1 MGHEK
6 FKPRTRVHE
15 SWNMNNS
22 GDVYNAI
29 CRMAQSGSN
38 QELVGKHIG
47 LNFPKQMECLLYME
61 RNGRPVTFNI
71 TPVMDETRCI
81 IDALGYDMRCPD
93 VVLTASDRYG
103 YVTAYTI
110 YAHADYDIV
119 GSITFNIDD
128 LIAVQFQVFADNKK
142 DSLPWYKRLF
152 S

>member
-1 MGHEK
+1 MGSK
-6 FKPRTRVHE
+6 NGKPLTRVHE

-47 LNFPKQMECLLYME
+47 LKFPAQMECLLYME
-61 RNGRPVTFNI
+61 RNGRPLTYKI
-71 TPVMDETRCI
+71 EPVMDKTRYI
-81 IDALGYDMRCPD
+81 IDALGCYMRCPD
-93 VVLTASDRYG
+93 VVLTASERYG

-110 YAHADYDIV
+110 FSYADYDIN

-128 LIAVQFQVFADNKK
+128 LIAVQFQIFADNKK

>member
-1 MGHEK
+1 MGSK
-6 FKPRTRVHE
+6 KGKPLTRVHE

-47 LNFPKQMECLLYME
+47 LKFPAQMECLLYME
-61 RNGRPVTFNI
+61 RNGRPLTYKI
-71 TPVMDETRCI
+71 EPVMDKTRYI
-81 IDALGYDMRCPD
+81 IDALGCYMRCPD
-93 VVLTASDRYG
+93 VVLTASERYG

-110 YAHADYDIV
+110 FSYADYDIN

-128 LIAVQFQVFADNKK
+128 LIAVQFQIFADNKK
-142 DSLPWYKRLF
+142 DSLPWSKGLF

>member
-1 MGHEK
+1 MGREK

-47 LNFPKQMECLLYME
+47 LKFPAQMECELFLE
-61 RNGRPVTFNI
+61 RGGRLVTLNI
-71 TPVMDETRCI
+71 TPVMDETRYI

-103 YVTAYTI
+103 YVTAYII
-110 YAHADYDIV
+110 YAYADDDIV
-119 GSITFNIDD
+119 GSTTFNIDD
-128 LIAVQFQVFADNKK
+128 LIAVQFKVFQYNKN
-142 DSLPWYKRLF
+142 DSRHWYERLF

>member
-1 MGHEK
+1 MGSK
-6 FKPRTRVHE
+6 KGKPLTQVHK

-29 CRMAQSGSN
+29 CRIAKSGSN

-47 LNFPKQMECLLYME
+47 LKFPAQMECLLYME
-61 RNGRPVTFNI
+61 RNGRPLTYKI
-71 TPVMDETRCI
+71 EPVMDKNRYI

-128 LIAVQFQVFADNKK
+128 LIAVQFEVFKADKK
-142 DSLPWYKRLF
+142 DSRPWYKRLF

>member
-15 SWNMNNS
+15 SWDVHNS

-47 LNFPKQMECLLYME
+47 LKFPAQMECFLYLE
-61 RNGRPVTFNI
+61 HGGRHLTFNI
-71 TPVMDETRCI
+71 EPVVDRTQCI
-81 IDALGYDMRCPD
+81 IDALGYDMRRPD
-93 VVLTASDRYG
+93 IVLTASDRYG
-103 YVTAYTI
+103 YVTAYSI
-110 YAHADYDIV
+110 FPYADYDIN

-128 LIAVQFQVFADNKK
+128 LISVQFQIFKANKN
-142 DSLPWYKRLF
+142 DSRPWYKRLF

>member
-1 MGHEK
+1 MGSK
-6 FKPRTRVHE
+6 KGKPLTRVHE

-47 LNFPKQMECLLYME
+47 LKFPAQMECLLYME
-61 RNGRPVTFNI
+61 RNGRPLTYKI
-71 TPVMDETRCI
+71 KPVMDKTRYI
-81 IDALGYDMRCPD
+81 IDALGCYMRCPD
-93 VVLTASDRYG
+93 VVLTASERYG

-110 YAHADYDIV
+110 FSYADYNIN

-128 LIAVQFQVFADNKK
+128 LISVQFQIFADNKK

>member
-1 MGHEK
+1 MGSK
-6 FKPRTRVHE
+6 KGKPLTRVHE

-29 CRMAQSGSN
+29 CRIAKSGSN

-47 LNFPKQMECLLYME
+47 LKVPAQMECLLYME
-61 RNGRPVTFNI
+61 RNGRPLTFNI
-71 TPVMDETRCI
+71 APVVDKTRYI
-81 IDALGYDMRCPD
+81 IDALGSDMRCPD

-110 YAHADYDIV
+110 YAHANYDIV

>member
-1 MGHEK
+1 MGREK

-47 LNFPKQMECLLYME
+47 LKFPAQMECELFLE
-61 RNGRPVTFNI
+61 RGGRLVTLNI
-71 TPVMDETRCI
+71 TPVMDKTRCI
-81 IDALGYDMRCPD
+81 IDALGYDTRCPD
-93 VVLTASDRYG
+93 VVLTASERYG
-103 YVTAYTI
+103 YITAYTI
-110 YAHADYDIV
+110 FAYADYDIN

>member
-1 MGHEK
+1 MGHET

-29 CRMAQSGSN
+29 CRIAQTGGN
-38 QELVGKHIG
+38 QALVGKHIG
-47 LNFPKQMECLLYME
+47 LNFPKQMECFLYLE
-61 RNGRPVTFNI
+61 HGGRHLTFNI
-71 TPVMDETRCI
+71 EPVVDRTQCI
-81 IDALGYDMRCPD
+81 IDALGYDMRRPD
-93 VVLTASDRYG
+93 VVLTASERYG
-103 YVTAYTI
+103 YITAYSI
-110 YAHADYDIV
+110 FPYADYDIN

-128 LIAVQFQVFADNKK
+128 LISVQFQIFAANKK

>member
-1 MGHEK
+1 MGHEI

-29 CRMAQSGSN
+29 CRIAQSGSN

-47 LNFPKQMECLLYME
+47 LNFPKQMECFLYLE
-61 RNGRPVTFNI
+61 HGGRHLTFNI
-71 TPVMDETRCI
+71 EPVVDRTQCI
-81 IDALGYDMRCPD
+81 IDALGYDMRRPD
-93 VVLTASDRYG
+93 VVLTTSDRYG
-103 YVTAYTI
+103 YVTAYSI
-110 YAHADYDIV
+110 FPYADYDIN

-128 LIAVQFQVFADNKK
+128 LISVQFQIFKANKN
-142 DSLPWYKRLF
+142 DSRPWYKRLF

>member
-47 LNFPKQMECLLYME
+47 LNFPKQMECFLYLE
-61 RNGRPVTFNI
+61 HGGRHLTFNI
-71 TPVMDETRCI
+71 EPVVDRTQCI
-81 IDALGYDMRCPD
+81 IDALGYDMRRPD
-93 VVLTASDRYG
+93 VVLTTSDRYG
-103 YVTAYTI
+103 YVTAYSI
-110 YAHADYDIV
+110 VPYADYDIN

-128 LIAVQFQVFADNKK
+128 LISVQFQIFAANKK

>member
-1 MGHEK
+1 MGHET

-15 SWNMNNS
+15 SWDMNNS

-47 LNFPKQMECLLYME
+47 LNFPKQMECFLYLE
-61 RNGRPVTFNI
+61 HGGRHLTFNI
-71 TPVMDETRCI
+71 EPVVDRTQCI
-81 IDALGYDMRCPD
+81 IDDLGYAMRRPD
-93 VVLTASDRYG
+93 VVLTPSDRYG
-103 YVTAYTI
+103 YVTAYSI
-110 YAHADYDIV
+110 FPYADYDIN

-128 LIAVQFQVFADNKK
+128 LISVQFQIFKANKN
-142 DSLPWYKRLF
+142 DSRPWYKRLF

>member
-1 MGHEK
+1 MGSK
-6 FKPRTRVHE
+6 KGKPLTRVHE

-47 LNFPKQMECLLYME
+47 LKFPAQMECLLYME
-61 RNGRPVTFNI
+61 RNGRPLTYKI
-71 TPVMDETRCI
+71 KPVMDKTRYI
-81 IDALGYDMRCPD
+81 IDALGCYMRCPD
-93 VVLTASDRYG
+93 VVLTASERYG

-110 YAHADYDIV
+110 FSYADYNIN

-128 LIAVQFQVFADNKK
+128 LISVQFQIFADNKK
-142 DSLPWYKRLF
+142 YSRPWYKRLF

>member
-1 MGHEK
+1 MGSK
-6 FKPRTRVHE
+6 KGKPLTRVHE

-29 CRMAQSGSN
+29 CRMAQSGGN
-38 QELVGKHIG
+38 PELVGKHIG
-47 LNFPKQMECLLYME
+47 LKFPTQMECLLYME
-61 RNGRPVTFNI
+61 RNGRPLTYKI
-71 TPVMDETRCI
+71 EPVMDKNRYI

-110 YAHADYDIV
+110 YDHANYDIV

>member
-1 MGHEK
+1 MGHET

-29 CRMAQSGSN
+29 CRMAQSGNN

-47 LNFPKQMECLLYME
+47 LKFPAQMECLLYME
-61 RNGRPVTFNI
+61 RNGRPLTYKI
-71 TPVMDETRCI
+71 APVMDKTRCI
-81 IDALGYDMRCPD
+81 INALGYNMRCPD

-110 YAHADYDIV
+110 YAHANYGIV

>member
-1 MGHEK
+1 MGSK
-6 FKPRTRVHE
+6 KGKPLTRVHE

-47 LNFPKQMECLLYME
+47 LKFPAQMECLLYLE
-61 RNGRPVTFNI
+61 HGGRPLTFNI
-71 TPVMDETRCI
+71 EPVVDRTQCI
-81 IDALGYDMRCPD
+81 IDALGYDMRRPD

-110 YAHADYDIV
+110 FAYADYDIN

-128 LIAVQFQVFADNKK
+128 LIAVQFKVFKYNKN
-142 DSLPWYKRLF
+142 DSRPWYKRLF

>member
-1 MGHEK
+1 MGSK
-6 FKPRTRVHE
+6 KGKPLTRVHE

-61 RNGRPVTFNI
+61 RNGRPLTYKI
-71 TPVMDETRCI
+71 EPVMDKNRYI

-93 VVLTASDRYG
+93 IVLTASDRYG

-110 YAHADYDIV
+110 YAHANYDIV

>member
-1 MGHEK
+1 MGSEN

-15 SWNMNNS
+15 SWDMHNS

-29 CRMAQSGSN
+29 CRMAQTGGN
-38 QELVGKHIG
+38 QALVGKHIG
-47 LNFPKQMECLLYME
+47 LKFPAQMECVLFLE
-61 RNGRPVTFNI
+61 RNGRPLTFNI
-71 TPVMDETRCI
+71 APVVDKTQCI

-110 YAHADYDIV
+110 FAYADYDIN

-128 LIAVQFQVFADNKK
+128 LIAVQFQIFADNKK

>member
-1 MGHEK
+1 MGHEI
-6 FKPRTRVHE
+6 FEPRTRVHE
-15 SWNMNNS
+15 SWDMNNS

-29 CRMAQSGSN
+29 CCMAQSGNN
-38 QELVGKHIG
+38 QELVGTHIG
-47 LNFPKQMECLLYME
+47 LKFPAQMECVLFLE
-61 RNGRPVTFNI
+61 RNGRPLTFTI
-71 TPVMDETRCI
+71 APVVDKTQCI

-110 YAHADYDIV
+110 FAYADYDIN

-128 LIAVQFQVFADNKK
+128 LISVQFQIFKANKN
-142 DSLPWYKRLF
+142 DSRPWYKRLF

>member
-1 MGHEK
+1 MGSK
-6 FKPRTRVHE
+6 KGKPLTRVHE

-47 LNFPKQMECLLYME
+47 LKFPAQMECLLYME
-61 RNGRPVTFNI
+61 RNGRPLTYKI
-71 TPVMDETRCI
+71 EPVMDKNRYI

-93 VVLTASDRYG
+93 IVLTASDRYG

-110 YAHADYDIV
+110 YAHANYDIV

>member
-1 MGHEK
+1 MGSK
-6 FKPRTRVHE
+6 KGKPLTRVHE

-47 LNFPKQMECLLYME
+47 LKFPAQMECLLYME
-61 RNGRPVTFNI
+61 RNGRPLTYKI
-71 TPVMDETRCI
+71 EPVMDKTRYI
-81 IDALGYDMRCPD
+81 IDALGCYMRCPD
-93 VVLTASDRYG
+93 VVLTASERYG

-110 YAHADYDIV
+110 FSYADYNIN

-128 LIAVQFQVFADNKK
+128 LIAVQFQIFADNKK
-142 DSLPWYKRLF
+142 DSLPWYKGLF

>member
-15 SWNMNNS
+15 SWDVHNS

-47 LNFPKQMECLLYME
+47 LKFPAQMECFLYLE
-61 RNGRPVTFNI
+61 HGGRHLTFNI
-71 TPVMDETRCI
+71 EPVVDRTQCI
-81 IDALGYDMRCPD
+81 IDALGYDMRRPD
-93 VVLTASDRYG
+93 IVLTASDRYG
-103 YVTAYTI
+103 YVTAYSI
-110 YAHADYDIV
+110 FPYADYDIN

-128 LIAVQFQVFADNKK
+128 LISVQFQIFRANKN
-142 DSLPWYKRLF
+142 DSRPWYKRLF

>member
-1 MGHEK
+1 MGSK
-6 FKPRTRVHE
+6 NGKPLTRVHE

-29 CRMAQSGSN
+29 YRMAQSGSN

-47 LNFPKQMECLLYME
+47 LKFPAQMECVLFLE
-61 RNGRPVTFNI
+61 RNGRPLTFNI
-71 TPVMDETRCI
+71 VPVVDKTRYI
-81 IDALGYDMRCPD
+81 IDTFGYDMRCPD
-93 VVLTASDRYG
+93 VVLTASERYG

-128 LIAVQFQVFADNKK
+128 LVAVQFKVFEVNKK
-142 DSLPWYKRLF
+142 DSRPWYKRLF

>member
-1 MGHEK
+1 MGREK

-47 LNFPKQMECLLYME
+47 LKFPAQMECALFLE
-61 RNGRPVTFNI
+61 HNGSPLTFNI
-71 TPVMDETRCI
+71 TPVMDETRYI
-81 IDALGYDMRCPD
+81 IDGLGYDMRCPD

-110 YAHADYDIV
+110 YAHADDDIV

>member
-1 MGHEK
+1 MGREK
-6 FKPRTRVHE
+6 FKPHTLVHE
-15 SWNMNNS
+15 SWNMHNS

-47 LNFPKQMECLLYME
+47 LKFPAQMECVLFLE
-61 RNGRPVTFNI
+61 RNGRPLTFNI
-71 TPVMDETRCI
+71 APVVDKSWCI

-93 VVLTASDRYG
+93 VVLTASERYG

-110 YAHADYDIV
+110 FAYADYDIN

-128 LIAVQFQVFADNKK
+128 LIAVQFQIFADNKK

>member
-1 MGHEK
+1 MGHET

-15 SWNMNNS
+15 SWDVHNS

-29 CRMAQSGSN
+29 CRMAQTGGN
-38 QELVGKHIG
+38 QALVGKHIG
-47 LNFPKQMECLLYME
+47 LNFPKQMECLLYLE
-61 RNGRPVTFNI
+61 HGGRPLTFNI
-71 TPVMDETRCI
+71 EPVVDRTQCI
-81 IDALGYDMRCPD
+81 IDALGYNMCRPD

-110 YAHADYDIV
+110 FAYADYDIN

-128 LIAVQFQVFADNKK
+128 LIAVQFKVFKYNKN
-142 DSLPWYKRLF
+142 DSRPWYKRLF

>member
-1 MGHEK
+1 MGRET

-15 SWNMNNS
+15 SWDMNNS

-47 LNFPKQMECLLYME
+47 LKFPAQMECFLYLE
-61 RNGRPVTFNI
+61 HGGRHLTFNI
-71 TPVMDETRCI
+71 EPVVDRTQCI
-81 IDALGYDMRCPD
+81 IDALGYDMRRPD
-93 VVLTASDRYG
+93 IVLTASDRYG
-103 YVTAYTI
+103 YVTAYSI
-110 YAHADYDIV
+110 FPYADYDIN

-128 LIAVQFQVFADNKK
+128 LIAVQFQIFKANKN
-142 DSLPWYKRLF
+142 DSRPWYKRLF

>member
-1 MGHEK
+1 MGSK
-6 FKPRTRVHE
+6 KGKPLTRVHE

-29 CRMAQSGSN
+29 CRMAQSGGN
-38 QELVGKHIG
+38 PELVGKHIG
-47 LNFPKQMECLLYME
+47 LKFPKQMECLLFLE
-61 RNGRPVTFNI
+61 RNGRPMTFNI
-71 TPVMDETRCI
+71 TPVMDETRYI

-142 DSLPWYKRLF
+142 DSLTWYKRLF

>member
-1 MGHEK
+1 MGSK
-6 FKPRTRVHE
+6 KGKPLTRVHE

-47 LNFPKQMECLLYME
+47 LKFPAQMECLLYME
-61 RNGRPVTFNI
+61 RNGRPLTYKI
-71 TPVMDETRCI
+71 EPVMDKTRYI
-81 IDALGYDMRCPD
+81 IDALGCYMRCPD
-93 VVLTASDRYG
+93 VVLTASERYG

-110 YAHADYDIV
+110 FSYADYDIN

-128 LIAVQFQVFADNKK
+128 LISVQFQIFADNKK

>member
-1 MGHEK
+1 MGSEK
-6 FKPRTRVHE
+6 GKPLTLVHE
-15 SWNMNNS
+15 SWDVYNS

-29 CRMAQSGSN
+29 YRMAQTGGN
-38 QELVGKHIG
+38 QALVGKYIG
-47 LNFPKQMECLLYME
+47 LNFPKQMECLLYLE
-61 RNGRPVTFNI
+61 HGGRPLTFNI
-71 TPVMDETRCI
+71 EPVVDRTQCI
-81 IDALGYDMRCPD
+81 LDALGYDMLRPD

-110 YAHADYDIV
+110 YAYDDYDIN

-128 LIAVQFQVFADNKK
+128 LIAVRFQVFDDNKK

>member
-1 MGHEK
+1 MGSK
-6 FKPRTRVHE
+6 KGKPLTRVHE

-47 LNFPKQMECLLYME
+47 LKFPAQMECLLYME
-61 RNGRPVTFNI
+61 RNGRPLTYKI
-71 TPVMDETRCI
+71 EPVMDKTRYI
-81 IDALGYDMRCPD
+81 IDALGCYMRCPD
-93 VVLTASDRYG
+93 VVLTASERYG

-110 YAHADYDIV
+110 FSYADYNIN

-128 LIAVQFQVFADNKK
+128 LIAVQFQIFADNKK
-142 DSLPWYKRLF
+142 YSRPWYKRLF

>member
-1 MGHEK
+1 MGSK
-6 FKPRTRVHE
+6 KGKPLTRVHE

-47 LNFPKQMECLLYME
+47 LKFPAQMECLLYME
-61 RNGRPVTFNI
+61 RNGRPLTYKI
-71 TPVMDETRCI
+71 EPVMDKTRYI
-81 IDALGYDMRCPD
+81 IDALGCYMRCPD
-93 VVLTASDRYG
+93 VVLTASERYG

-110 YAHADYDIV
+110 FSYADYNIN

-128 LIAVQFQVFADNKK
+128 LISVQFQIFADNKK
-142 DSLPWYKRLF
+142 DSLPWYKGLF

>member
-1 MGHEK
+1 MGSK
-6 FKPRTRVHE
+6 NFKPRTRVHE
-15 SWNMNNS
+15 SWDMYNS
-22 GDVYNAI
+22 GDMYNAI
-29 CRMAQSGSN
+29 CRMAQTGGN
-38 QELVGKHIG
+38 PELVGKHIG
-47 LNFPKQMECLLYME
+47 LNFPKHMECFLYME
-61 RNGRPVTFNI
+61 RNGRPLTYKI
-71 TPVMDETRCI
+71 EPVMDKNRYI

-110 YAHADYDIV
+110 YAHANYDIV

-142 DSLPWYKRLF
+142 DSIPWYKRLF

>member
-1 MGHEK
+1 MGRET

-15 SWNMNNS
+15 SWDMHNS

-47 LNFPKQMECLLYME
+47 LKFPAQMECFLYLE
-61 RNGRPVTFNI
+61 HGGRHLTFNI
-71 TPVMDETRCI
+71 EPVVDRTQCI
-81 IDALGYDMRCPD
+81 IDALGYDMRRPD
-93 VVLTASDRYG
+93 IVLTASDRYG
-103 YVTAYTI
+103 YVTAYSI
-110 YAHADYDIV
+110 FPYADYDIN

-128 LIAVQFQVFADNKK
+128 LISVQFQIFRANKN
-142 DSLPWYKRLF
+142 DSRPWYKRLF